1 MTWSDTPV
9 SVNAVIDSMLFI
21 GNLAA
26 ALSLD
31 ARKKLGITHVLSVCT
46 EHTFEPQHN
55 WLTVAA
61 QDSEYEDLLIHFPR
75 TCAFIQSALDE
86 GGRVLVHCMM
96 GISRSATVVCA
107 YLMLSQRLSA
117 QAAIRFLQRRRPQV
131 HPNYG
136 FRKQLQAFADCRFN
150 PSCTNAEYIAWKR
163 RQKREAT
170 KYLNL
175 VTDTIPVIPDQLYI
189 NSEFPSDPDSAESL
203 LLDLGAT
210 HLLSISSAQ
219 LPKPNLP
226 PIFEHCFIDIP
237 NNAREAL
244 LLELP
249 TACRFI
255 GDAIQSGKQVLIQ
268 CRVELRACV
277 VACAY
282 LMTIRKLTPRQAHGV
297 LESALPLYNPTSTFY
312 CHLDLFAA
320 CEYAPT
326 QDHPLVRAWLAERQ
340 QGSTARGFN
349 ITGGSSGV
357 EKAYGFPGCTAVSAP
372 ASTAQ
377 NQTHQ
382 NQSRGL
388 KSSGMTSTVMLSSL
402 SSMPSGS
409 CLPLPLSSCSV
420 PQKPSCQKM
429 VSSPSSTLSSSHLS
443 LTSTSSPSPQIPP
456 QKGSAVTTSLS
467 PSHAHSAKTH
477 VHPHIESYA
486 HPHALPP
493 AKSSGAGV
501 VRIRQRGGPIPV

>member
-9 SVNAVIDSMLFI
+9 SVDAVIDGALFI

-26 ALSLD
+26 ALSQD
-31 ARKKLGITHVLSVCT
+31 TRRKLGITHVLSVCA
-46 EHTFEPQHN
+46 EHTFEPHEN
-55 WLTVAA
+55 WLTVAV

-150 PSCTNAEYIAWKR
+150 PSCTNSEYIAWKR

-189 NSEFPSDPDSAESL
+189 NSEFPSDLESAESL
-203 LLDLGAT
+203 LLDLGTT

-226 PIFEHCFIDIP
+226 PTFEHCFIDIP

-255 GDAIQSGKQVLIQ
+255 SDAIQSGKQVLIQ
-268 CRVELRACV
+268 CRVELRACI

-282 LMTIRKLTPRQAHGV
+282 LMTTRKLTPRQAHGV

-326 QDHPLVRAWLAERQ
+326 KDHPLVRAWLAGRQ
-340 QGSTARGFN
+340 QGSVAKGSNT
-349 ITGGSSGV
+349 GSSNGV
-357 EKAYGFPGCTAVSAP
+357 EKSYGFPGSTAVSAP
-372 ASTAQ
+372 GSAPQ
-377 NQTHQ
+377 NETHQ
-382 NQSRGL
+382 NQSRGF
-388 KSSGMTSTVMLSSL
+388 KSSGMTSTVMLSTL
-402 SSMPSGS
+402 PSGS
-409 CLPLPLSSCSV
+409 CLSSCLV
-420 PQKPSCQKM
+420 PQELAASSCQKM
-429 VSSPSSTLSSSHLS
+429 APPSSSTLSSSHLS
-443 LTSTSSPSPQIPP
+443 STSTSLQIPP
-456 QKGSAVTTSLS
+456 QKGSAVTSSSVLP
-467 PSHAHSAKTH
+467 PSHANTH
-477 VHPHIESYA
+477 VHPHTRSY
-486 HPHALPP
+486 ALPP
-493 AKSSGAGV
+493 TSSSVAGA
-501 VRIRQRGGPIPV
+501 VRSRQRGAIPV

>member
-9 SVNAVIDSMLFI
+9 SVDAVLDGALFI

-26 ALSLD
+26 ALSQD
-31 ARKKLGITHVLSVCT
+31 IRKKLGITHVLSVCT
-46 EHTFEPQHN
+46 EHTFEPQQN
-55 WLTVAA
+55 WLTVPV
-61 QDSEYEDLLIHFPR
+61 QDSEYEDLLIHLPR
-75 TCAFIQSALDE
+75 TCAFIQSALDG

-107 YLMLSQRLSA
+107 YLMLSQRLPA

-136 FRKQLQAFADCRFN
+136 FRKQLQVFADCRFN

-189 NSEFPSDPDSAESL
+189 NSEFPSDPDCAESL

-226 PIFEHCFIDIP
+226 PTFEHCFIDIP

-255 GDAIQSGKQVLIQ
+255 SEAVQSGNQVLIQ
-268 CRVELRACV
+268 CRVELRACI

-282 LMTIRKLTPRQAHGV
+282 LMTTRKLTPRQAHGV

-312 CHLDLFAA
+312 RHLDLFAA

-326 QDHPLVRAWLAERQ
+326 QDHSLVRAWLAEQQ
-340 QGSTARGFN
+340 QGSLANGSRIHCSTA
-349 ITGGSSGV
+349 I
-357 EKAYGFPGCTAVSAP
+357 EKPYRSVPGYLTVSASGS
-372 ASTAQ
+372 ATQ
-377 NQTHQ
+377 NQIPQ
-382 NQSRGL
+382 NQIRGL
-388 KSSGMTSTVMLSSL
+388 KSSGVTSTVTLSSAI
-402 SSMPSGS
+402 PSGS
-409 CLPLPLSSCSV
+409 GLPLASSSCLASRDSATS
-420 PQKPSCQKM
+420 SCQKI
-429 VSSPSSTLSSSHLS
+429 VSSSSSSILSTSHLS
-443 LTSTSSPSPQIPP
+443 VTSPSPQIPS
-456 QKGSAVTTSLS
+456 QKGSAVTSSYT
-467 PSHAHSAKTH
+467 HSTTTH
-477 VHPHIESYA
+477 VHSRTHS
-486 HPHALPP
+486 HPHPHVLPP
-493 AKSSGAGV
+493 TNSSGAGV
-501 VRIRQRGGPIPV
+501 VGTRQRRGPISV

>member
-9 SVNAVIDSMLFI
+9 SVNAVIDGALFI

-26 ALSLD
+26 ALSQD
-31 ARKKLGITHVLSVCT
+31 TRKKLGITHVLSVCT
-46 EHTFEPQHN
+46 EHTFEPHEN
-55 WLTVAA
+55 WLTVAV

-75 TCAFIQSALDE
+75 TCTFIQSALDE

-150 PSCTNAEYIAWKR
+150 PSCSNSEYIAWKR

-189 NSEFPSDPDSAESL
+189 NSEFPSDLESAESL
-203 LLDLGAT
+203 LLDLGTT

-226 PIFEHCFIDIP
+226 PTFEHCFIDVP

-255 GDAIQSGKQVLIQ
+255 SDAIQSGKQVLIQ
-268 CRVELRACV
+268 CRVELRACI

-282 LMTIRKLTPRQAHGV
+282 LMTTRKLTPRQAHGV
-297 LESALPLYNPTSTFY
+297 LKSALPLYNPTSTFY

-326 QDHPLVRAWLAERQ
+326 KDHPLVRAWLAERQ
-340 QGSTARGFN
+340 QGSVAKGSNT
-349 ITGGSSGV
+349 GSSGV
-357 EKAYGFPGCTAVSAP
+357 EKSYGFPGSTAVSAP
-372 ASTAQ
+372 GSAARSE
-377 NQTHQ
+377 THQ
-382 NQSRGL
+382 NQSRGF
-388 KSSGMTSTVMLSSL
+388 KSSGMTPTVMLSTL

-409 CLPLPLSSCSV
+409 CLSSCLV
-420 PQKPSCQKM
+420 PQKSAASSCQKM
-429 VSSPSSTLSSSHLS
+429 APPSSSTLSSSRLS
-443 LTSTSSPSPQIPP
+443 STSTSSPSSQIPP
-456 QKGSAVTTSLS
+456 QKGSAVTSSSVLP
-467 PSHAHSAKTH
+467 PSHAHTANTH
-477 VHPHIESYA
+477 VHPHIQSYA

-493 AKSSGAGV
+493 TSSSGPGA
-501 VRIRQRGGPIPV
+501 VRSRQRGAIPV